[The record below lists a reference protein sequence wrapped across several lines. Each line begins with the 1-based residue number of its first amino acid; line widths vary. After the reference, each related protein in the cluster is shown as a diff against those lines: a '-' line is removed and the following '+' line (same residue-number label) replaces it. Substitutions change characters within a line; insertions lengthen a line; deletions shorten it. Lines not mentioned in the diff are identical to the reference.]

1 MDEEKINISNTYND
15 YKNTTNL
22 YDILLI
28 VILFKYKI
36 RNSNDVIGGSIGT
49 NYKN

>member
-1 MDEEKINISNTYND
+1 MKKKKNFKYFYND
-15 YKNTTNL
+15 YKNTMNV

-49 NYKN
+49 NYNN